1 MSVNVELSKSL
12 LVQAKLAAASHRRS
26 IAEQVEHWSRI
37 GRTMEGNPDLPLAL
51 IREILIAD
59 QEQAIS
65 EYALGGGPK

>member
-12 LVQAKLAAASHRRS
+12 VEQAKLAAASQRRS

-37 GRTMEGNPDLPLAL
+37 GRTMEQNPDLPLAL

-59 QEQAIS
+59 QEQAVT
-65 EYALGGGPK
+65 EYTPRAGSK